1 MRGWEKIFYENGNE
15 KKAGIA
21 VLVSDKIQL
30 KTKSINRDKEGC
42 YIKRLIQERD
52 IILINIYTPI

>member
-1 MRGWEKIFYENGNE
+1 MGV
-15 KKAGIA
+15 

-30 KTKSINRDKEGC
+30 KTKSIKRDKEGC
-42 YIKRLIQERD
+42 YIKRLIPKRD